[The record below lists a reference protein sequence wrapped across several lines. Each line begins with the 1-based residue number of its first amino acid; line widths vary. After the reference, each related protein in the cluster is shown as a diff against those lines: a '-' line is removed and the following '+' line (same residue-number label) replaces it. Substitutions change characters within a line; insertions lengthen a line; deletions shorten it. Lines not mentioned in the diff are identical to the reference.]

1 MFEIQPGDIQTT
13 PPTPPVPNFNWTIT
27 LQSLYSKLTQ
37 SLNVSDCIWLVKI
50 QQENFTWGHFRVA
63 PSLRF
68 KARLIANPLIC
79 ECLSILM
86 QIIFRSKALH
96 LA

>member
-37 SLNVSDCIWLVKI
+37 SLSVSDCIIGLSKYNRKI
-50 QQENFTWGHFRVA
+50 LHEA
-63 PSLRF
+63 ISDL
-68 KARLIANPLIC
+68 PLA
-79 ECLSILM
+79 LD
-86 QIIFRSKALH
+86 SKRG
-96 LA
+96 

>member
-13 PPTPPVPNFNWTIT
+13 PPTLPVPNFNWTIT

-50 QQENFTWGHFRVA
+50 QQENFT
-63 PSLRF
+63 
-68 KARLIANPLIC
+68 
-79 ECLSILM
+79 
-86 QIIFRSKALH
+86 
-96 LA
+96 

>member
-13 PPTPPVPNFNWTIT
+13 PPTPTVPNFNWTIT

-50 QQENFTWGHFRVA
+50 QQENFT
-63 PSLRF
+63 
-68 KARLIANPLIC
+68 
-79 ECLSILM
+79 
-86 QIIFRSKALH
+86 
-96 LA
+96 